1 MATTSQKQTKTT
13 EQTTE
18 QTPQETKTMNN
29 QTPQNPQTSTIPYS
43 DYDLRN
49 EAIKS
54 QAVKDAFSD
63 ARMYLECYDSHFE
76 ALKNTGI
83 TNLLQSKIQEQND
96 QLKERDNQ
104 DFLLMNPDEIMTRMK
119 NLQQTL
125 ALPSQSNCRY
135 LPQSLGTI
143 MMI

>member
-1 MATTSQKQTKTT
+1 MATKSTKTT

-18 QTPQETKTMNN
+18 EKTQQEPKTMNN
-29 QTPQNPQTSTIPYS
+29 PTNQNQTFTTHYS

-49 EAIKS
+49 EVIKS

-63 ARMYLECYDSHFE
+63 ARIYLECYDSHFE

-83 TNLLQSKIQEQND
+83 TNLLQSKISEQNQ
-96 QLKERDNQ
+96 QLKERENQ
-104 DFLLMNPDEIMTRMK
+104 DFLLMNPEEIMQRMK
-119 NLQQTL
+119 NLKQTL

-135 LPQSLGTI
+135 FPQSLG
-143 MMI
+143 

>member
-1 MATTSQKQTKTT
+1 MATQSSKTTNKT
-13 EQTTE
+13 EQTTTKE
-18 QTPQETKTMNN
+18 PQEMNN
-29 QTPQNPQTSTIPYS
+29 QTPQNSQTSTTHYS

-83 TNLLQSKIQEQND
+83 TNLLQSKIQEQNN
-96 QLKERDNQ
+96 QLKERESQ
-104 DFLLMNPDEIMTRMK
+104 DFLLMNPEEIMQRMK
-119 NLQQTL
+119 NLQQSL

>member
-1 MATTSQKQTKTT
+1 MATQSSKTTNKT
-13 EQTTE
+13 EQTTTKE
-18 QTPQETKTMNN
+18 PQEMNN
-29 QTPQNPQTSTIPYS
+29 QTPQNNPTSTRHYS

-83 TNLLQSKIQEQND
+83 TNLLQSKISEQNQ
-96 QLKERDNQ
+96 QLKERENQ
-104 DFLLMNPDEIMTRMK
+104 DFLLMNPEEIMQRMK
-119 NLQQTL
+119 NLKQTL

-143 MMI
+143 MTI

>member
-1 MATTSQKQTKTT
+1 MSPKT
-13 EQTTE
+13 Q
-18 QTPQETKTMNN
+18 QNN
-29 QTPQNPQTSTIPYS
+29 QTSTTHYS

-83 TNLLQSKIQEQND
+83 TNLLQSKISEQNQ
-96 QLKERDNQ
+96 QLKERENQ
-104 DFLLMNPDEIMTRMK
+104 DFLLMNPEEIMQRMK
-119 NLQQTL
+119 NLKQTL

>member
-1 MATTSQKQTKTT
+1 
-13 EQTTE
+13 
-18 QTPQETKTMNN
+18 MNN
-29 QTPQNPQTSTIPYS
+29 QTPKNNPTSTIPYS

-83 TNLLQSKIQEQND
+83 TNLLQSKIQEQNN
-96 QLKERDNQ
+96 QLKERESQ
-104 DFLLMNPDEIMTRMK
+104 DFLLMNPEEIMQRMK
-119 NLQQTL
+119 NLQQSL

>member
-1 MATTSQKQTKTT
+1 MATQSSKTTNKT
-13 EQTTE
+13 EQTTTKE
-18 QTPQETKTMNN
+18 PQEMNN
-29 QTPQNPQTSTIPYS
+29 QTPQNSQTSTTHYS

-83 TNLLQSKIQEQND
+83 TNLLQSKISEQNQ
-96 QLKERDNQ
+96 QLKERENQ
-104 DFLLMNPDEIMTRMK
+104 DFLLMNPEEIMQRMK
-119 NLQQTL
+119 NLKQTL

>member
-1 MATTSQKQTKTT
+1 MATQSQKTAKTT
-13 EQTTE
+13 EQTTNN
-18 QTPQETKTMNN
+18 QEETMNN
-29 QTPQNPQTSTIPYS
+29 QTPQNNPTSTRHYS

-83 TNLLQSKIQEQND
+83 TNLLQSKISEQNQ
-96 QLKERDNQ
+96 QLKERENQ
-104 DFLLMNPDEIMTRMK
+104 DFLLMNPEEIMQRMK
-119 NLQQTL
+119 NLKQTL

-135 LPQSLGTI
+135 LPQNLG
-143 MMI
+143 

>member
-1 MATTSQKQTKTT
+1 MATTSQKTTNKT
-13 EQTTE
+13 EQTTNN
-18 QTPQETKTMNN
+18 QEETMNPKA
-29 QTPQNPQTSTIPYS
+29 QQNPQTSTTPYS

-83 TNLLQSKIQEQND
+83 TNLLQSKISEQNQ
-96 QLKERDNQ
+96 QLKERENQ
-104 DFLLMNPDEIMTRMK
+104 DFLLMNPEEIMQR
-119 NLQQTL
+119 
-125 ALPSQSNCRY
+125 
-135 LPQSLGTI
+135 
-143 MMI
+143 

>member
-1 MATTSQKQTKTT
+1 MATTSQKQAKTMEQNT
-13 EQTTE
+13 EEKTQ
-18 QTPQETKTMNN
+18 QEPKTMNN
-29 QTPQNPQTSTIPYS
+29 QEQKQPTSTTHYS

-83 TNLLQSKIQEQND
+83 TNLLQSKIQEQNT
-96 QLKERDNQ
+96 QLKERENQ
-104 DFLLMNPDEIMTRMK
+104 DFLLMNPEEIMQRMK
-119 NLQQTL
+119 NLKQTL
-125 ALPSQSNCRY
+125 ALPSQSNYRY
-135 LPQSLGTI
+135 LPQNLG
-143 MMI
+143 

>member
-1 MATTSQKQTKTT
+1 MATTSQKTNKTEAQNT
-13 EQTTE
+13 NN
-18 QTPQETKTMNN
+18 QEENMSPKTQQNN
-29 QTPQNPQTSTIPYS
+29 QTSTTHYS

-83 TNLLQSKIQEQND
+83 TNLLQSKISEQNQ
-96 QLKERDNQ
+96 QLKERENQ
-104 DFLLMNPDEIMTRMK
+104 DFLLMNPEEIMQRMK
-119 NLQQTL
+119 NVKQTL

>member
-1 MATTSQKQTKTT
+1 MVTTSKQTQKAT

-18 QTPQETKTMNN
+18 EPQEMNSKTPN
-29 QTPQNPQTSTIPYS
+29 QNQTSTTPYS
-43 DYDLRN
+43 EYELRN

-83 TNLLQSKIQEQND
+83 TNLLQSKIQEQNT
-96 QLKERDNQ
+96 QLKERENS
-104 DFLLMNPDEIMTRMK
+104 DFLLMNPEEIMQRMK

-135 LPQSLGTI
+135 LPQSLG
-143 MMI
+143 

>member
-1 MATTSQKQTKTT
+1 MATTSQKTNKTEAQNT
-13 EQTTE
+13 NN
-18 QTPQETKTMNN
+18 QEENMSPKTQQNN
-29 QTPQNPQTSTIPYS
+29 QTSTTHYS

-83 TNLLQSKIQEQND
+83 TNLLQSKISEQNQ
-96 QLKERDNQ
+96 QLKERENQ
-104 DFLLMNPDEIMTRMK
+104 DFLLMNPEEIMQRMK
-119 NLQQTL
+119 NLKQTL

-135 LPQSLGTI
+135 LPQNLGTI